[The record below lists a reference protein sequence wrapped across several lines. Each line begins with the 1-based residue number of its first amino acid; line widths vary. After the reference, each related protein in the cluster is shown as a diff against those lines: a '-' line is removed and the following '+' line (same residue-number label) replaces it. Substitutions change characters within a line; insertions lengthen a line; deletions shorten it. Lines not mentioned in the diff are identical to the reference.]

1 MAPDISPRRMRRAC
15 FFDASFDS
23 WHGRAFYMTKKMA
36 DVLAELL
43 SRRGYARVQAT
54 ANYAEAWREA
64 AGEMLARYTR
74 AGTVRRGVL
83 EVIVANSTLVQEI
96 TFQKQDILTRLAG
109 LVPDEPINNLRLR
122 VGPIE

>member
-1 MAPDISPRRMRRAC
+1 
-15 FFDASFDS
+15 
-23 WHGRAFYMTKKMA
+23 MTKKMA

-43 SRRGYARVQAT
+43 TRRGYARVQAT
-54 ANYAEAWREA
+54 ANYADAWREA

-83 EVIVANSTLVQEI
+83 EVVVANSTLVQEI
-96 TFQKQDILTRLAG
+96 TFQKQAILARLAG

>member
-1 MAPDISPRRMRRAC
+1 
-15 FFDASFDS
+15 
-23 WHGRAFYMTKKMA
+23 MTKKMA
-36 DVLAELL
+36 DVLSELL

-54 ANYAEAWREA
+54 ANYADAWNEA

-74 AGTVRRGVL
+74 AGTVRRGTL

-96 TFQKQDILTRLAG
+96 TFQKQAILAKLAG